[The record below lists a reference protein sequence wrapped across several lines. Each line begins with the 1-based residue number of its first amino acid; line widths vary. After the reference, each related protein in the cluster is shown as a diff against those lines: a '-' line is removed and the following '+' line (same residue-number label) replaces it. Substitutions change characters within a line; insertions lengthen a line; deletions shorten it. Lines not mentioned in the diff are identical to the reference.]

1 MILEWR
7 ESLRSEER
15 SLLQQYAVDLTPSPE
30 VPTTTPSVNSAR
42 TTTTK
47 ETLTLPGE
55 FRYPKLPRRTAEAT
69 GRGSVFQ
76 KSVTPSKYVPPPRPI
91 APRDTVQFN
100 TILVTRVVVVA
111 IFEKTS
117 EVGQPLK
124 SALDL
129 LINDFPNVS
138 FAMVAGNTSR
148 LLVQQ
153 QISSF
158 PTVRGYV
165 DAECRYEWDGKD
177 IANLQSGLRLLR
189 DSASLPVAPVLRA
202 RFGQEPYLVSTYYP
216 DPPRGTIPRVL
227 MTLSGFIN
235 LQQFS
240 AAVDTG
246 SATPVPNPRQ
256 WMELL
261 IQVDVIRDLRYGDV
275 TAFVL

>member
-177 IANLQSGLRLLR
+177 IANLQIELRLLL
-189 DSASLPVAPVLRA
+189 DSASVPVAPVLRA

-216 DPPRGTIPRVL
+216 DPPPGTIPRVL
-227 MTLSGFIN
+227 TTLLGFIN